1 LSFRLASS
9 LLYGLVSTFCVA
21 RLRRALLSEDL
32 YLAVDRLHLFVADFK
47 LHWSEVSG
55 QEWRKY
61 VVAWLCLVLCGVV
74 HYSLEIWM
82 GQKRAT
88 QLYAEEPAWIWSVY
102 AVQILLLICFAVSS
116 AVFMVITYVQ
126 SHLLLGL
133 DKVLD
138 CWCGQIVDCPDF
150 IEGVSSWNA
159 MQALLKC
166 VGRELAGS
174 FVALQ
179 AVGALGFAF
188 FLGGS
193 VSFAFRTDFE
203 PVALLAEILASVPLP
218 FLFVLN
224 MRVCAHGAALT
235 EKCRAIPAFVNQL
248 QSDLPND
255 FDRQYLVRYI
265 TDSSAGFFIH
275 DVKLTQEIFLKQFIV
290 LGSLVSGFVSVLSRI
305 LL

>member
-1 LSFRLASS
+1 
-9 LLYGLVSTFCVA
+9 
-21 RLRRALLSEDL
+21 
-32 YLAVDRLHLFVADFK
+32 
-47 LHWSEVSG
+47 
-55 QEWRKY
+55 
-61 VVAWLCLVLCGVV
+61 
-74 HYSLEIWM
+74 
-82 GQKRAT
+82 
-88 QLYAEEPAWIWSVY
+88 
-102 AVQILLLICFAVSS
+102 
-116 AVFMVITYVQ
+116 MVITYVQ

-188 FLGGS
+188 FFGGS

-235 EKCRAIPAFVNQL
+235 EFLGGANASVP
-248 QSDLPND
+248 
-255 FDRQYLVRYI
+255 
-265 TDSSAGFFIH
+265 
-275 DVKLTQEIFLKQFIV
+275 LTVPCHSEAVCACL
-290 LGSLVSGFVSVLSRI
+290 
-305 LL
+305 

>member
-1 LSFRLASS
+1 
-9 LLYGLVSTFCVA
+9 
-21 RLRRALLSEDL
+21 
-32 YLAVDRLHLFVADFK
+32 
-47 LHWSEVSG
+47 
-55 QEWRKY
+55 
-61 VVAWLCLVLCGVV
+61 
-74 HYSLEIWM
+74 M
-82 GQKRAT
+82 
-88 QLYAEEPAWIWSVY
+88 Y

-138 CWCGQIVDCPDF
+138 CWCGELVDCPDF
-150 IEGVSSWNA
+150 IEGASSWNA

-179 AVGALGFAF
+179 AVGAVGFAF

-193 VSFAFRTDFE
+193 VSFAFRTDVE

-218 FLFVLN
+218 VLFILN

-235 EKCRAIPAFVNQL
+235 E
-248 QSDLPND
+248 S
-255 FDRQYLVRYI
+255 
-265 TDSSAGFFIH
+265 
-275 DVKLTQEIFLKQFIV
+275 
-290 LGSLVSGFVSVLSRI
+290 LGRFNVDNIDPFVSTARGAVRATTCLQGNVVPYQLSSINSNPTCRTI
-305 LL
+305 STVSTW